1 MRVLIYLPIAMS
13 VLAAVGAWP
22 LAERLPPR
30 AATWLLTVG
39 AVVMAGTSCAAL
51 GLLAMAAAMRFP
63 VVDSLG
69 GMSLRTFIR
78 LYPAPLFVGVI
89 AAGLFGAA
97 ALNALRATWLRTA
110 ALVAAHREAGRLA
123 GTAGLAGRAGLA
135 GGARPAVRTGVPGR
149 PGLAGDGQVVTIMD
163 DSIDAYAVPGLP
175 GRIVITSGMLD
186 ALTEPECQVL
196 LAHERTHVSGFH
208 YLFAALARLSAAANP
223 LLRPLSAA
231 VSYSVERWADERAAL
246 VTGNRTL
253 VAHTIA
259 KAALAAADAPARRAG
274 SAAVLAGLTGAGQL
288 SRRGSIPR
296 RVNALLGPPPK
307 RSILLQAV
315 TVALLAVC
323 GMAALHAAGDLHA
336 MVEFAQAAALS

>member
-30 AATWLLTVG
+30 TATWLLTVS
-39 AVVMAGTSCAAL
+39 ALVMAATSGAAL

-63 VVDSLG
+63 AVDSLG
-69 GMSLRTFIR
+69 GMSLRTFTR
-78 LYPAPLFVGVI
+78 LYPAPLFVGIV

-97 ALNALRATWLRTA
+97 VLNAVRVAWLRTA
-110 ALVAAHREAGRLA
+110 ALVAAHREARRLA
-123 GTAGLAGRAGLA
+123 GS
-135 GGARPAVRTGVPGR
+135 VRD
-149 PGLAGDGQVVTIMD
+149 AQVVTIID
-163 DSIDAYAVPGLP
+163 DCVDAYAVPGLP

-186 ALTEPECQVL
+186 ALTEPECEVL
-196 LAHERTHVSGFH
+196 LAHEQTHVLAWH

-259 KAALAAADAPARRAG
+259 KAALAAADGPDRRVG
-274 SAAVLAGLTGAGQL
+274 SAAVLARLTGPNQL
-288 SRRGSIPR
+288 GRPGSVPR
-296 RVNALLGPPPK
+296 RVNALLGPPPR
-307 RSILLQAV
+307 RSILLLV
-315 TVALLAVC
+315 LTVVLLVVC
-323 GMAALHAAGDLHA
+323 GMAALDAAGDLHA